1 MSPSHARRS
10 RPIQTLGSRSLSI
23 AAACLLLF
31 TGSAA
36 SEPSPDLVALDRA
49 LVEVKVLLAEAH
61 FLTVIGV
68 AKSTSRWARELP
80 ASEGLLVRRAQLQ
93 VLIATA
99 QVALSRDDRARES
112 LRLAVELD
120 PELVLAEPTT
130 SPKLLRVFRQL
141 QRRAPRA
148 GGRLQ

>member
-1 MSPSHARRS
+1 MSPSHARRN

-49 LVEVKVLLAEAH
+49 LVEVRVLLAEAH
-61 FLTVIGV
+61 FLTAIGV

-80 ASEGLLVRRAQLQ
+80 ASEGLPVRRAQLQ

-130 SPKLLRVFRQL
+130 SPKLVRVFRQL

>member
-1 MSPSHARRS
+1 MSPSHTRRS

-36 SEPSPDLVALDRA
+36 SEPNPDLVALDRA
-49 LVEVKVLLAEAH
+49 LVEVRVLLAEAH
-61 FLTVIGV
+61 FLTTIGV

-80 ASEGLLVRRAQLQ
+80 ASEGLLARRAQLQ

-120 PELVLAEPTT
+120 PKLVLAEPTT
-130 SPKLLRVFRQL
+130 SPKLVRVFRQL